1 MEGKVPMTPEGYQK
15 LQDELKRLKSEERPK
30 IIQAIEEARD
40 HGDLSENAEY
50 DAAKESQQ
58 QLDQRMREIE
68 DKLARA
74 QVIRPEEVK
83 SDRVVFGAT
92 VVLNDLEGDRVVTYQ
107 VVGEDE
113 ADRSKGRISVRS
125 PLARAMIG
133 KLAGDLFVV
142 NTPAGEREY
151 VVEEIKFG

>member
-1 MEGKVPMTPEGYQK
+1 MTPEGYQN

-74 QVIRPEEVK
+74 EIIRPEDVK
-83 SDRVVFGAT
+83 GDRVVFGAT
-92 VVLNDLEGDRVVTYQ
+92 VVLNDLEGDRMVTYQ

-113 ADRSKGRISVRS
+113 ADRRQGRISVRS

-142 NTPAGEREY
+142 ATPAGEREY

>member
-1 MEGKVPMTPEGYQK
+1 MEGKAPMTPAGYQK
-15 LQDELKRLKSEERPK
+15 LQEELKRLKSVERPRN
-30 IIQAIEEARD
+30 IQAIEEARD

-50 DAAKESQQ
+50 DAAKEEQQ

-74 QVIRPEEVK
+74 QIIRPEDVK
-83 SDRVVFGAT
+83 GDRVVFSAT
-92 VVLNDLEGDRVVTYQ
+92 VVLDDLAGDRMVTYQ

-113 ADRSKGRISVRS
+113 ADRSQGRISVRS

-133 KLAGDLFVV
+133 KQVGDLFVV

-151 VVEEIKFG
+151 VVEEIRFV